1 MHVKLSAI
9 VLLLLTLSWTC
20 SNRLLAQ
27 TTPRATTPTL
37 AADQSGCPVINYY
50 DVGPGKANASL
61 SQLPWSSLKGCDT
74 VRIYPKVGNAPY
86 HEMMLI
92 SAGTNLTPTTPTR
105 FMRVL
110 GVPDPATGDRP
121 IIDGVNATQL
131 ETPVGQAPRSLRY
144 LSNTLGDPN
153 RVLYKLGLVM
163 VSGQSGRDY
172 NFGPSGYISIEN
184 LEIRN
189 GSYGTPF
196 IDGLTNAPDTY
207 RAFTSCIY
215 VEVAAH
221 LVLKNNMLHDCGNGL
236 FINSKNAT
244 LVELSQ
250 DVLVQGNTL
259 YNNSNAVGTG
269 GSNGYSEHNSYTEAR
284 DIIFQYNYFGDV
296 KPGAFGD
303 CLKDRSSGLIVRYN
317 RFSSSCGI
325 QLNLRDATGGGAL
338 IYGDAGYAT
347 THIYG
352 NVFDISGPSQVHVAT
367 YGGDSG
373 VTAIYRQGHLY
384 FYNNTL
390 VVKGD
395 AVNGAYASVFLFN
408 LSLQNAVAEVSNNVF
423 QATPTTANAP
433 GMVQAMSSG
442 RGTVNLSGNWVS
454 PNAGQ
459 FWLGHT
465 VPGAVVNGWS
475 SNIGAGNQPMLVNES
490 LRDFRPATGSPL
502 INAGVALDAEITAS
516 GNLPVS
522 EVGFNPSA
530 LRVNDGAIDIG
541 AYEYPSGDGIF
552 ADGFE

>member
-1 MHVKLSAI
+1 MRRNSFAI
-9 VLLLLTLSWTC
+9 VFTLLALASTGPTT
-20 SNRLLAQ
+20 LLAQ

-37 AADQSGCPVINYY
+37 AADQSGCSVINYY
-50 DVGPGKANASL
+50 DVGPGKANSSL

-74 VRIYPKVGNAPY
+74 VRIYPNVGNAPY

-92 SAGTNLTPTTPTR
+92 SAGTNLAPTTPTK

-110 GVPDPATGDRP
+110 GVPDPSTGDLP

-131 ETPVGQAPRSLRY
+131 ETPVGQIPRSLRY

-172 NFGPSGYISIEN
+172 NFGPAGYISIEN

-189 GSYGTPF
+189 ASYGTTF

-207 RAFTSCIY
+207 RAFTSCIF
-215 VEVAAH
+215 VEAAAH
-221 LVLKNNMLHDCGNGL
+221 LVLKNNILHDCGNGL
-236 FINSKNAT
+236 FINSKNGA

-259 YNNSNAVGTG
+259 YNNSNANGTG

-284 DIIFQYNYFGDV
+284 DIIYQYNTFGDV
-296 KPGAFGD
+296 KSGAHGD

-325 QLNLRDATGGGAL
+325 QINLRDATGGGPL
-338 IYGDAGYAT
+338 IYGDAGYST

-352 NVFDISGPSQVHVAT
+352 NVFDLSGSADAHLVS

-373 VTAIYRQGHLY
+373 TTAIYRQGTLY

-390 VVKGD
+390 VVTGN
-395 AVNGAYASVFLFN
+395 ANHGAYPSVFLFN
-408 LSLQNAVAEVSNNVF
+408 LDLQNAIAEVSNNIF
-423 QATPTTANAP
+423 QATPTSVNLP
-433 GMVQAMSSG
+433 GMVQAMSYG
-442 RGTVNLSGNWVS
+442 HGTVNLSGNWVS

-459 FWLGHT
+459 FWLGHI
-465 VPGAVVNGWS
+465 VPGAIVNGWI
-475 SNIGAGNQPMLVNES
+475 SNIGAGNQPMFVNES
-490 LRDFRPATGSPL
+490 AHNFRPAAGSPL
-502 INAGVALDAEITAS
+502 INAGVALDAEISAS
-516 GNLPVS
+516 GNLPLS
-522 EVGFNPSA
+522 EVGLDPNA

-541 AYEYPSGDGIF
+541 AYEYPSGDNIF

>member
-1 MHVKLSAI
+1 MHVKSSAI
-9 VLLLLTLSWTC
+9 VFTLLALSTTC
-20 SNRLLAQ
+20 SNRLFAQ

-37 AADQSGCPVINYY
+37 AADQSGCPIINYY
-50 DVGPGKANASL
+50 DVGPGKANTSL

-74 VRIYPKVGNAPY
+74 VRIYPKAGNAAY

-92 SAGTNLTPTTPTR
+92 SAGTNLTPTTPTK

-110 GVPDPATGDRP
+110 GMPDPVTGDRP

-131 ETPVGQAPRSLRY
+131 ETPTGQAPRSLRY
-144 LSNTLGDPN
+144 ISNIIGDPN

-172 NFGPSGYISIEN
+172 NYGPPGYISIEN
-184 LEIRN
+184 LDIRN
-189 GSYGTPF
+189 GSYGTSF

-207 RAFTSCIY
+207 AAFTSCIF
-215 VEVAAH
+215 VEVGAH
-221 LVLKNNMLHDCGNGL
+221 LVLKNNILHDCGNGL

-259 YNNSNAVGTG
+259 YNNSNATGTG
-269 GSNGYSEHNSYTEAR
+269 GSNGFSEHNSYTEGR

-296 KPGAFGD
+296 KPGAHGD

-317 RFSSSCGI
+317 RFLSSCGI
-325 QLNLRDATGGGAL
+325 QLNLLDATGGGPL
-338 IYGDAGYAT
+338 IHGDAGYAT
-347 THIYG
+347 THVYG
-352 NVFDISGPSQVHVAT
+352 NVFDITGSSQVNLAS

-373 VTAIYRQGHLY
+373 ITAIYRQGHLY

-395 AVNGAYASVFLFN
+395 ATNGAYASVFLFN

-423 QATPTTANAP
+423 QTTPATANAA
-433 GMVQAMSSG
+433 GMVQAMSNG
-442 RGTVNLSGNWVS
+442 HGTVNLSGNWVS

-459 FWLGHT
+459 FWLGHA
-465 VPGAVVNGWS
+465 VPGAIVNGWS
-475 SNIGAGNQPMLVNES
+475 SNIGAGNQPMFVNEPLHN
-490 LRDFRPATGSPL
+490 LRLATGSPL
-502 INAGVALDAEITAS
+502 INAGVPLDPEISAS

-522 EVGFNPSA
+522 EVGFDPNA

-541 AYEYPSGDGIF
+541 AYEYPSGDHIF